1 MPVYPAENGYAIR
14 GIAPRDL
21 KDHPESVRLMYWSW
35 IVEIGLR
42 AKDKELSQ
50 GLDANG
56 KPLRAISAATRK
68 HRRSAMT
75 PSGKGDPSA
84 PPLMPARALSRTRS
98 LLSGRAYP
106 DHAEYW
112 WRFDAFTGDS
122 WARTLEKQRDRWG
135 RDVFGVSP
143 KAQKLI
149 QARSYELW
157 DRWKRGLPVA
167 QVRAAII
174 PMAPA
179 VQAPPPERAG
189 LEDWRR
195 LFAQPAKAAQPGRPG
210 APGNVLLRHIFG
222 EKPAPPVATP
232 IAVVPPKPKP
242 PTMARVAMPP
252 KPKPIP
258 GEPIE
263 PDKPIAERIKLSGSV
278 QDKLK
283 AIGKVRDSMQ
293 AAIADRKAA
302 QAAMTAF
309 WHAHPDFRMVSGDP
323 DTQAFLALEE
333 AFAKAVERIG
343 QVTAETRTRIDK
355 ILNVSK
361 ADRQAWDHRDG
372 QTGWEA
378 TTDAAKARKDAGNWL
393 QSKLRKS
400 PGGSKAD
407 AIRLIWKHEPASR
420 GWANS
425 GNDQIMV
432 PTEGNRDL
440 TVHEMGHH
448 VEFQVDGVKGVA
460 REFLAHRV
468 GNQPLRKL
476 KELFP
481 DTNYK
486 DDEEGRDDDF
496 GRAFGA
502 GSRASWYVGKHYQG
516 ATEIVS
522 MGLEKLHADPLG
534 FARDD
539 PEYAGFILGIL
550 DGSLRKSST
559 WQPLQPVVV
568 TKKSSPPSPNPAGRS
583 PNSRP

>member
-1 MPVYPAENGYAIR
+1 
-14 GIAPRDL
+14 
-21 KDHPESVRLMYWSW
+21 
-35 IVEIGLR
+35 
-42 AKDKELSQ
+42 
-50 GLDANG
+50 
-56 KPLRAISAATRK
+56 
-68 HRRSAMT
+68 
-75 PSGKGDPSA
+75 
-84 PPLMPARALSRTRS
+84 
-98 LLSGRAYP
+98 
-106 DHAEYW
+106 
-112 WRFDAFTGDS
+112 
-122 WARTLEKQRDRWG
+122 
-135 RDVFGVSP
+135 
-143 KAQKLI
+143 
-149 QARSYELW
+149 
-157 DRWKRGLPVA
+157 
-167 QVRAAII
+167 
-174 PMAPA
+174 
-179 VQAPPPERAG
+179 
-189 LEDWRR
+189 
-195 LFAQPAKAAQPGRPG
+195 
-210 APGNVLLRHIFG
+210 
-222 EKPAPPVATP
+222 
-232 IAVVPPKPKP
+232 
-242 PTMARVAMPP
+242 
-252 KPKPIP
+252 
-258 GEPIE
+258 
-263 PDKPIAERIKLSGSV
+263 
-278 QDKLK
+278 
-283 AIGKVRDSMQ
+283 
-293 AAIADRKAA
+293 
-302 QAAMTAF
+302 MTAF
-309 WHAHPDFRMVSGDP
+309 WHAHPDIKMVSGDP